1 MFHLKKEIMSIIV
14 EEIKTLL
21 VSQKAALYYLL
32 SEDEELK
39 NYLISGN
46 ELFEELER
54 RDAAFTNGEMR
65 LTNRQELSTRLQS
78 RRNGL

>member
-1 MFHLKKEIMSIIV
+1 MSIIN
-14 EEIKTLL
+14 EEIKTLP

-39 NYLISGN
+39 NYLLSGN

-54 RDAAFTNGEMR
+54 REAAFTKGEMR
-65 LTNRQELSTRLQS
+65 QTDRQELSTRLLS
-78 RRNGL
+78 RRNAL